1 MKILL
6 DENLSPRLV
15 QRISQLGIVAPHIVH
30 VGRSGM
36 SDPAVWRFAFAN
48 DAVVATI
55 NARDFLVLAREVE
68 LHPGLIVLRQSGL
81 SPEGQWRLLE
91 PAIRLGLA
99 EEAAGRSLVNRVVE
113 VIALDRLN
121 VFDLPREDR

>member
-15 QRISQLGIVAPHIVH
+15 ERISQVGILALHIAH
-30 VGRSGM
+30 LGRSGM
-36 SDPAVWRFAFAN
+36 SDAALWRFAFAN
-48 DAVVATI
+48 DAVIATI
-55 NARDFLVLAREVE
+55 NARDFLLLARGVE
-68 LHPGLIVLRQSGL
+68 LHPGLIVLRRSGL

-91 PAIRLGLA
+91 PAVRFGLA

-113 VIALDRLN
+113 VIAAGSFK
-121 VFDLPREDR
+121 VFDLPVEGR